1 MYASHVTA
9 DVNLGA
15 NAAYQPQP
23 SYAKQ
28 QSYSSLPQQQ
38 SYASHKPEPY
48 SYRQQS
54 VNLPKQQ
61 SLHYQQ
67 PHAYNLPKQQA
78 YSSYPQ
84 QASSG
89 FANQLPYNLP
99 GDFADSKL
107 EHPIY
112 YDAKPATYS
121 YDKKTITVLPTLYI
135 PPLPSHAPSANS
147 YQSHHPADI
156 QNVDAQPS
164 YYPSTA
170 SQSVLPSHSTGYAT
184 GSNDL
189 YKSPYGSW

>member
-1 MYASHVTA
+1 MYVSHVTA

-28 QSYSSLPQQQ
+28 QSYSNLPQQQ
-38 SYASHKPEPY
+38 SYAPHKPQPY

-54 VNLPKQQ
+54 INLPKQQ
-61 SLHYQQ
+61 SLNYQQ
-67 PHAYNLPKQQA
+67 QP
-78 YSSYPQ
+78 
-84 QASSG
+84 SSG

-135 PPLPSHAPSANS
+135 PPLPSYAPSVNL

-170 SQSVLPSHSTGYAT
+170 SQSVLPSHSTGYAS

-189 YKSPYGSW
+189 YKSPSGSW